1 MAFLRKL
8 VSICLHHNILF
19 KAKHIQGVCNRLA
32 DALSRLQV
40 QTFRHLAPP
49 QMDSLHTEIPQSLQ
63 PQNWVLLEPC
73 LLSPVSSLHPFQPIG
88 GLGDYFTNFSMGLS
102 ILFGR
107 AFPIAPHTL
116 ATLSSHVSA
125 LGYSHKFLG
134 HPDPSKA
141 FFVIQILKGYGKIGF
156 RLDSRL
162 PITLPVLN
170 RIIESSAK
178 LSLSQY
184 QRSQLQAMCS
194 TAFFAFLRIGEISCN
209 SPKDAG
215 VPLQVHHLVN

>member
-1 MAFLRKL
+1 MG
-8 VSICLHHNILF
+8 SIVTML
-19 KAKHIQGVCNRLA
+19 AK
-32 DALSRLQV
+32 
-40 QTFRHLAPP
+40 F
-49 QMDSLHTEIPQSLQ
+49 SLQ
-63 PQNWVLLEPC
+63 P
-73 LLSPVSSLHPFQPIG
+73 SSIPAYRRAWWLFYQFLNATFHSVWQGFFHRTPYIG
-88 GLGDYFTNFSMGLS
+88 YVKLTCFCIRLFSQIFRPS
-102 ILFGR
+102 
-107 AFPIAPHTL
+107 
-116 ATLSSHVSA
+116 
-125 LGYSHKFLG
+125 
-134 HPDPSKA
+134 DPSKA
-141 FFVIQILKGYGKIGF
+141 FFIIQILNGYGKIGS